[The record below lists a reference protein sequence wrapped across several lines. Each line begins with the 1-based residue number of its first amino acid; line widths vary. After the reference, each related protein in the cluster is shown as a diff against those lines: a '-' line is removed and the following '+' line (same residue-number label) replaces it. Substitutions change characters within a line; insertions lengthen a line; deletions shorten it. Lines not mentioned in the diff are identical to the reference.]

1 MGIFRRISEHR
12 EKQPKTNPSLDENF
26 MTTKPEKYALFF
38 WHCPEM
44 PQTSLLEQLIARQGK
59 DADMEPMAPLKP
71 PPKKLVFIKMVDSA
85 VELSSVISRSPT
97 LDYVIMQGSLHAV
110 KASTS
115 VFVDGK
121 NLMEDQLN
129 G

>member
-1 MGIFRRISEHR
+1 M
-12 EKQPKTNPSLDENF
+12 N
-26 MTTKPEKYALFF
+26 TKPEKYALFF
-38 WHCPEM
+38 WYCPEI
-44 PQTSLLEQLIARQGK
+44 PQASLLEQIIARQGK
-59 DADMEPMAPLKP
+59 DADMDKPMARPES

-85 VELSSVISRSPT
+85 VELSSLISRSPT

-121 NLMEDQLN
+121 NLMEDQIN